1 MNLSTFIETGKIP
14 ASARD
19 RACLLDAARSEILTN
34 KTMNLSEILN
44 NCSPDD
50 FLTESARCK
59 RGGSKSPHL
68 DALVKLAGRE
78 DAKAPTT
85 RKPTASAP
93 LTKAV
98 VVQPPPPAH
107 QGETAMG
114 RKLRLSRE
122 SCAAQGQAEA
132 VKHQPSPGKVLTKS
146 AFDLLT
152 ASAKME
158 FFRDGGKLV

>member
-34 KTMNLSEILN
+34 KTHIMSKPI
-44 NCSPDD
+44 
-50 FLTESARCK
+50 K
-59 RGGSKSPHL
+59 RKLPIL
-68 DALVKLAGRE
+68 DALAVFYQKHGRSPEGEELLALHQT
-78 DAKAPTT
+78 A
-85 RKPTASAP
+85 KPTAAAP
-93 LTKAV
+93 SRTAPPTTPA

-107 QGETAMG
+107 QGETMMG

-122 SCAAQGQAEA
+122 SCATASKAEA
-132 VKHQPSPGKVLTKS
+132 VKHQPTPGKVLTKS

-158 FFRDGGKLV
+158 FFRDGGKLA

>member
-1 MNLSTFIETGKIP
+1 MEQ
-14 ASARD
+14 
-19 RACLLDAARSEILTN
+19 
-34 KTMNLSEILN
+34 ILN
-44 NCSPDD
+44 SCSSDD
-50 FLTESARCK
+50 FLAEAARCK
-59 RGGSKSPHL
+59 RGGSKKPML
-68 DALVKLAGRE
+68 DAMVKLALHQT
-78 DAKAPTT
+78 A
-85 RKPTASAP
+85 KPTAAAP
-93 LTKAV
+93 SRTAPPTTPA

-107 QGETAMG
+107 QGETMMG

-132 VKHQPSPGKVLTKS
+132 AKHQPSPGKTLTKS

>member
-1 MNLSTFIETGKIP
+1 MNLSTFIQTGKIP

-34 KTMNLSEILN
+34 KKHIMPMSI
-44 NCSPDD
+44 
-50 FLTESARCK
+50 K
-59 RGGSKSPHL
+59 RKSPIL
-68 DALVKLAGRE
+68 DALAVFYQKHGRPPEGEELLALHQS
-78 DAKAPTT
+78 AAPT
-85 RKPTASAP
+85 AVAP

-98 VVQPPPPAH
+98 VIPTTPPAH

-114 RKLRLSRE
+114 RKLRESRE
-122 SCAAQGQAEA
+122 SCATASKAEA
-132 VKHQPSPGKVLTKS
+132 VKHQPTPGKVLTKS

-158 FFRDGGKLV
+158 FFRTGGKLA